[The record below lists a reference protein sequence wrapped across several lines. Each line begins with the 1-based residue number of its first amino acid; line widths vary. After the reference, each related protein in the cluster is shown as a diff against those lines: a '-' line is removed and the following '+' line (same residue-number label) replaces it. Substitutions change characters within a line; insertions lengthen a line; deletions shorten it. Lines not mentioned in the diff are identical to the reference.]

1 MPKASGVRGESVK
14 LARLERYQVLVYLAA
29 VVCGLAL
36 GLYADPV
43 TAVLDGL
50 LWPLLALLLYATFLQ
65 VPLLRW
71 RGALSGGR
79 FLAAAVVGNFLLLP
93 FAVWLLVMLAP
104 DSPGVRLGLLLVLL
118 VPCTD
123 WFISFAHLGGGDAR
137 AATVFAPL
145 SLLLQV
151 LALPLYLWLFFG
163 EQFLLT
169 LATGELLR
177 AFMILVLLP
186 LLAAAVTQK
195 VARRHA
201 RMAALKERLAWWPV
215 PLLALVILAVAATQ
229 VDVVSG
235 SLSLLAAVLPVFL
248 AFLAIAAVLA
258 RVLARALR
266 LSTRQGRTLAFSFG
280 TRNSFVVL
288 PVALALPAS
297 LELAAVVVVLQSLVE
312 LAAMSVWVRWVPAR
326 LFASPQPP
334 ARP

>member
-1 MPKASGVRGESVK
+1 MK

-29 VVCGLAL
+29 VGCGLAL
-36 GLYADPV
+36 GLYAGAV
-43 TAVLDGL
+43 VAVLDGL

-71 RGALSGGR
+71 RGAFSGGSDGSGGR
-79 FLAAAVVGNFLLLP
+79 FLAAAVAGNFLLLP
-93 FAVWLLVMLAP
+93 FAVWLLVLFAP
-104 DSPGVRLGLLLVLL
+104 DSPGVQLGLLLVLL

-137 AATVFAPL
+137 AATAFAPL
-145 SLLLQV
+145 SLLLQA
-151 LALPLYLWLFFG
+151 LALPFYLWLFFG

-177 AFMILVLLP
+177 AFITLVLLP
-186 LLAAAVTQK
+186 LLAAALTQK
-195 VARRHA
+195 LARHYA
-201 RMAALKERLAWWPV
+201 AVAALGKDAAWWPV

-229 VDVVSG
+229 VDVVTG
-235 SLSLLAAVLPVFL
+235 SLSLLAGVLPVFL

-258 RVLARALR
+258 RVLARWLR

-297 LELAAVVVVLQSLVE
+297 LELAAVVIVLQSLVE
-312 LAAMSVWVRWVPAR
+312 LVAMSVWVRWVPVR
-326 LFASPQPP
+326 LFASPPGP
-334 ARP
+334 GP